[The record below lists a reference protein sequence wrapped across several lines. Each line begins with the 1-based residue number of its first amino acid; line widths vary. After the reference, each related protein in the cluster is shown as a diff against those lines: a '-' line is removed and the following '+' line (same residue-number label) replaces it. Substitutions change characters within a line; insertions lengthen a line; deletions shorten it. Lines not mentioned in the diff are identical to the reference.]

1 MKRWKRWNHVDN
13 AFPRSKNETNPSQTG
28 TNRKKETLQA
38 NDNQQAENRHRI
50 GGFTGNNRVMPF
62 NQLNPSHE
70 SAPGNGQFPIH
81 QKLKRI
87 LQLDNEN
94 SWSANPEESSS
105 MITKIIIRP
114 NPFETFIALEIECVQ
129 SKHLIIRMTDL
140 HDRIVKMF
148 SWFVVKGANVTS
160 FNEMD
165 SLEAGNYCLD
175 VMDLEGEL
183 LFSTDLI
190 KK

>member
-1 MKRWKRWNHVDN
+1 
-13 AFPRSKNETNPSQTG
+13 
-28 TNRKKETLQA
+28 
-38 NDNQQAENRHRI
+38 
-50 GGFTGNNRVMPF
+50 MPF

-70 SAPGNGQFPIH
+70 SAPGSGQFPIH

-94 SWSANPEESSS
+94 SWSANPEESIS

-114 NPFETFIALEIECVQ
+114 NPFETFIALEIECTQ
-129 SKHLIIRMTDL
+129 SKNLIIRMADEQG
-140 HDRIVKMF
+140 RIVKMF

-165 SLEAGNYCLD
+165 SLEPGNYCLD

-183 LFSTDLI
+183 LFNTDLV